1 MIDTDKYEERL
12 RTTMDYMKGFHNGDW
27 NEKFKSCPH
36 CDEKEWPDS
45 SCSCGYGRIPDILM
59 HVQWSHDELFGPL
72 HETASDLLTEVK
84 RLRKI
89 EQEHGRVTI
98 DDWEHKPHG
107 DADAHPLPYVTVYH
121 DGCEYTGCLRLYK
134 NEDGYSDEYSYLRGD
149 EE

>member
-1 MIDTDKYEERL
+1 MMKGITWGERMIDTDKYEERL

-72 HETASDLLTEVK
+72 HETASDLLTEIK
-84 RLRKI
+84 RLQKRN
-89 EQEHGRVTI
+89 EWLEEVVGQAQEHYHI
-98 DDWEHKPHG
+98 D
-107 DADAHPLPYVTVYH
+107 L
-121 DGCEYTGCLRLYK
+121 
-134 NEDGYSDEYSYLRGD
+134 SDEGWPRYQRRG
-149 EE
+149 EEE